1 MGNGVE
7 TFAAAAAKS
16 NAEAI
21 ALLSKL
27 FKVAEPGAVFST
39 PVIAGDHT
47 VITASEITVGM
58 GAGFGTGEGGPAPQ
72 QAGEGEQQANAER
85 RSEGSGSGGGG
96 GGGGFSTGR
105 PVAAII
111 ISPAGVRVDPVV
123 DVTKIA
129 VVFFTAL
136 GAMFMAWRA
145 MRRFGR

>member
-1 MGNGVE
+1 MSNGIE
-7 TFAAAAAKS
+7 AFAAAAAKS
-16 NAEAI
+16 NEDAM
-21 ALLSKL
+21 ALLGRL
-27 FKVAEPGAVFST
+27 FKVAEPGSVFST

-58 GAGFGTGEGGPAPQ
+58 GLGFGTGGEPAPKPTGAGEAKAGEESRNEGGV
-72 QAGEGEQQANAER
+72 
-85 RSEGSGSGGGG
+85 GGGG

-129 VVFFTAL
+129 VVLFTAL

-145 MRRFGR
+145 MRRFGK

>member
-1 MGNGVE
+1 MSSGIE
-7 TFAAAAAKS
+7 AFAATAAKT
-16 NAEAI
+16 NAEAM
-21 ALLSKL
+21 ALLGKL

-39 PVIAGDHT
+39 PVMAGDHT

-58 GAGFGTGEGGPAPQ
+58 GLGFGTGGGEPAPKP
-72 QAGEGEQQANAER
+72 AGEGEAKAGDESPN
-85 RSEGSGSGGGG
+85 EGSGGGSGG

-123 DVTKIA
+123 DVTKIS

-145 MRRFGR
+145 MRMFGR